1 MADNTLAVEHV
12 TEFARRRNSLK
23 RRIDLGIA
31 VIGIGDLKTAL
42 GVARNTITAEIQFAF
57 FEGHV
62 LTDEAITQIALV
74 NFQIHAHRVEHG
86 FVKLGKV
93 VHNATAFASG
103 GVDFNYF
110 AVKGGCN
117 FVCHFIVGF
126 SGDYSRDL

>member
-1 MADNTLAVEHV
+1 MTAFSGFGQFVGSMADNTLAVEHV

-62 LTDEAITQIALV
+62 LTDEAITQIALL

-93 VHNATAFASG
+93 VRALRGLRRLNRA
-103 GVDFNYF
+103 N
-110 AVKGGCN
+110 
-117 FVCHFIVGF
+117 
-126 SGDYSRDL
+126 